1 MIQAYVDGSY
11 SRVTNKTSGAVAII
25 TDSGEV
31 LKKSF
36 IVQTEEGH
44 SWNIDGECHAALM
57 ALKIITGEEPIGDE
71 KFESK
76 DITLNYDYV
85 GIEKWAANEW
95 TAKSKISRYYVSEYR
110 RLVREYNLNV
120 TFNKIKA
127 HTGDVFN
134 EMVDDMARVLI
145 DGSN

>member
-1 MIQAYVDGSY
+1 
-11 SRVTNKTSGAVAII
+11 
-25 TDSGEV
+25 
-31 LKKSF
+31 
-36 IVQTEEGH
+36 
-44 SWNIDGECHAALM
+44 M
-57 ALKIITGEEPIGDE
+57 ALKIFTGEEPIGDE

-85 GIEKWAANEW
+85 GIEKWATNEW

-134 EMVDDMARVLI
+134 EMVDDMARVLV